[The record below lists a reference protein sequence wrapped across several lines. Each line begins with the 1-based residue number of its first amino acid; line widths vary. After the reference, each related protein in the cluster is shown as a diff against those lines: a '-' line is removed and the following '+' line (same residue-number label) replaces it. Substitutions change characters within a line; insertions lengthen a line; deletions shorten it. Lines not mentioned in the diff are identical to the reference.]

1 MPAPLGPILA
11 GAAKI
16 VGKKVAS
23 KAAAKKAIAN
33 KVAVKT
39 AKKIEKAKK
48 TAEKKDAAASARGLK
63 AANKPTNKT
72 GTKADRKLRSDIQG
86 NSNLIKN
93 ADPAR
98 PNRTRGGSLYAQ
110 KTYGGLGLGKKNLT
124 PKQAERQASLSKEL
138 NPIRKK
144 AAKAIKKKDK

>member
-1 MPAPLGPILA
+1 M
-11 GAAKI
+11 
-16 VGKKVAS
+16 VGKRVAS

-48 TAEKKDAAASARGLK
+48 TAEKKDVAASARGLK

-72 GTKADRKLRSDIQG
+72 GTKADRKLRSELQG
-86 NSNLIKN
+86 NSNFIKN

-98 PNRTRGGSLYAQ
+98 PNRTRGGSLAAQ
-110 KTYGGLGLGKKNLT
+110 KRYGGLGLVSAKLT
-124 PKQAERQASLSKEL
+124 PKQAERQAQITKEL

-144 AAKAIKKKDK
+144 ATKAIKKKDK